1 METVRCA
8 CYTRKS
14 SDDATLDRDFNS
26 LTSQREACENYINS
40 QREKGWICLPEHYDD
55 GGFSGGNMNRPAMT
69 RLKEDIAQYEPQAA
83 MATAAYAKL
92 AQAGKIGK

>member
-40 QREKGWICLPEHYDD
+40 QREKAGFVCRNITMMAVFPE
-55 GGFSGGNMNRPAMT
+55 A
-69 RLKEDIAQYEPQAA
+69 I
-83 MATAAYAKL
+83 
-92 AQAGKIGK
+92 

>member
-26 LTSQREACENYINS
+26 LTSQREPVKTISTVSGKKAGFVCRNIMMMAVF
-40 QREKGWICLPEHYDD
+40 PE
-55 GGFSGGNMNRPAMT
+55 A
-69 RLKEDIAQYEPQAA
+69 I
-83 MATAAYAKL
+83 
-92 AQAGKIGK
+92 